1 MRTPKQ
7 WVLIDCASQ
16 FGMDKKPFHERL
28 AFGREILALLQN
40 GADMTPWL
48 EKAKERELF
57 AKSLITIQDA
67 IDGVSN
73 GHLIGLDAASSGP
86 QLLSVLSRCVIGMSN
101 TGALGCDVPD
111 LYTTI
116 YKNMDNEGLTREQV
130 KKACIPFVYGSQKAP
145 ERVFG
150 EDAHSFTQAYEKAV
164 PTAYAVREVLLA
176 AWNAEALFHEWVLP
190 DGHTAHVKV
199 MDTVDVKGK
208 FLNKAYTQRVQIN
221 RAMKK
226 GMSLP
231 ANVIHSY
238 DGFVVREVT
247 GRCAWSTKVVDGIA
261 AIKHHLKNGSKHTSK
276 LKALEKLSEEFNF
289 VSIQGYEFI
298 QRDCLKGLSER
309 YLRRLL
315 NLGMEVIR
323 YPSFDIRAVH
333 DELAC
338 HANHVGYMQSMYNQV
353 LAESYESTWL
363 EKVLLKLTSVDF
375 SKTFPTPQKEVT
387 IMIQSA
393 EYALH

>member
-1 MRTPKQ
+1 MNPKQ
-7 WVLIDCASQ
+7 WILIDSASQ
-16 FGMDKKPFHERL
+16 FGLDKKPFQERL
-28 AFGREILALLQN
+28 AFGREILALIQE
-40 GADMTPWL
+40 GADMTPWI

-67 IDGVSN
+67 IDGVPN

-86 QLLSVLSRCVIGMSN
+86 QLLSVLSRCIIGMSN
-101 TGALGCDVPD
+101 TGALGEEVPD
-111 LYTTI
+111 LYSAI
-116 YKNMDNEGLTREQV
+116 YKNMENEGLTREQV

-176 AWNAEALFHEWVLP
+176 AWNAEALFHEWMLP

-238 DGFVVREVT
+238 DAFVVREVT

-261 AIKHHLKNGSKHTSK
+261 AIKHHLKHGSLNREPK
-276 LKALEKLSEEFNF
+276 LLALEKLSEEFNF

-298 QRDCLKGLSER
+298 QRDCLDGLSVS
-309 YLRRLL
+309 YLEKLL
-315 NLGMEVIR
+315 ALGMSVIK

-353 LAESYESTWL
+353 LAESYASSWL

-375 SKTFPTPQKEVT
+375 KNVFPTPSKE
-387 IMIQSA
+387 IFKAIQIA
-393 EYALH
+393 QYALH